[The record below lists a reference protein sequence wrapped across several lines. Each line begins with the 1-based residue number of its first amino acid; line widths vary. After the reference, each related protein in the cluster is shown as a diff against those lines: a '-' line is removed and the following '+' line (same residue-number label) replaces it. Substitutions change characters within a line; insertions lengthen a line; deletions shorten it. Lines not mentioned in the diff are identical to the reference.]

1 MSCLSDVSLPLL
13 VGALPGVAA
22 IGGSLAARPEEGLL
36 QSAAGSTL
44 RVRLT
49 ADTWVDDLH
58 SPAVF
63 AALAA
68 GVAAD
73 TDAARGWNRV
83 VRSALNPSHLLRLDE
98 ATIEWRLPQFAG
110 AAAVAVAEPADCA
123 GDPADRVQPSPAPS
137 PRP

>member
-1 MSCLSDVSLPLL
+1 MRLDDVP
-13 VGALPGVAA
+13 A
-22 IGGSLAARPEEGLL
+22 
-36 QSAAGSTL
+36 STL

-98 ATIEWRLPQFAG
+98 STIEWRLPQFAG